1 MSTVQEEI
9 NTEVAE
15 KGRQE
20 KVADFLSWGKVKNL
34 YDLLGLKE
42 AKIKG

>member
-1 MSTVQEEI
+1 MSMVQEEI

-15 KGRQE
+15 KSRQE
-20 KVADFLSWGKVKNL
+20 KGADFLSWGKVKNL
-34 YDLLGLKE
+34 YDLLGQKE